1 MYNLKEKEEII
12 SAFANNARSNAKENL
27 ADLDILRFMKSGDI
41 DLIRESVNKIKATV
55 DMSIPGTIGIPK
67 YSLYVSA
74 TGSQG
79 TEISLISISITQR
92 IKSDKKFRFKA
103 TATAENTVNTILDFL
118 IAVYTE
124 LIVDELAEE
133 NVKVIN
139 ELLKEVTTEAGLG
152 YEVAVVASLG
162 NEDKVIAYL
171 GDDLVQF
178 VANES
183 RIFDLDDIL
192 ALQDVSEIIT
202 EKHIL
207 KAKQDLVDEFAT
219 IQTPEQLVQA
229 HGGALLGYVCDIN
242 KRVKPLNLIKSVS
255 NRNVLKVTG
264 NKDCLTYYYNEEQ
277 GIFSIVAKRGNEY
290 EVVLSPFDVE
300 TFRKVDFN
308 VIAEITKAKEA

>member
-133 NVKVIN
+133 NVKVVN
-139 ELLKEVTTEAGLG
+139 ELLKEVTTEAGLS
-152 YEVAVVASLG
+152 YEVAVVTSLG

-202 EKHIL
+202 EEHIL

-255 NRNVLKVTG
+255 NRNVLNVTG
-264 NKDCLTYYYNEEQ
+264 IKDCLTYYYNEEQ
-277 GIFSIVAKRGNEY
+277 GIFSIVAKRGNGY